1 MNDVDKFIKTID
13 PKLGSLVAKVR
24 SIVKGTLPEADKK
37 IKWGNPTYIL
47 KGKNLANI
55 FVYRNHVDF
64 GFFQGSKLK
73 SSLLE
78 GTGKGLRH
86 IKIRS
91 QEDIKEEEFIKL
103 LKAAEI
109 HS

>member
-1 MNDVDKFIKTID
+1 MNDVDKFVEKVD
-13 PKLGSLVAKVR
+13 PKLRSLVVGVR
-24 SIVKGTLPEADKK
+24 LIIKKTLPEAEEK

-47 KGKNLANI
+47 NGKNLANI

-64 GFFQGSKLK
+64 GFFQGTKLK

-78 GTGKGLRH
+78 GTSKGLRH
-86 IKIRS
+86 IKIGS

-103 LKAAEI
+103 LKAAGI